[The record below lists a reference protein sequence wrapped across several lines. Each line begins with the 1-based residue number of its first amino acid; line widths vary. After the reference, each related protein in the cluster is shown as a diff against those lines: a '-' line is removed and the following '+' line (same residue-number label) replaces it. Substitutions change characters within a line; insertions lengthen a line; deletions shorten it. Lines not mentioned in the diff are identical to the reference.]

1 MTTYLFCDICRS
13 YVQIKSRHCKL
24 CGRCVEDF
32 DHHCMWINNCIG
44 KKNYLSF
51 VFMITFTF
59 CSMVLYVAAIAV
71 LWVEQLWDK
80 YLAEMVVLWVSG
92 LIITVFV
99 VLIFNLIL
107 LHIYLK
113 CKGMTTFE
121 LIVAQR

>member
-1 MTTYLFCDICRS
+1 
-13 YVQIKSRHCKL
+13 
-24 CGRCVEDF
+24 
-32 DHHCMWINNCIG
+32 
-44 KKNYLSF
+44 
-51 VFMITFTF
+51 
-59 CSMVLYVAAIAV
+59 MVLYVAAIAV

-92 LIITVFV
+92 FIIIVFV

-113 CKGMTTFE
+113 CKGITTFE